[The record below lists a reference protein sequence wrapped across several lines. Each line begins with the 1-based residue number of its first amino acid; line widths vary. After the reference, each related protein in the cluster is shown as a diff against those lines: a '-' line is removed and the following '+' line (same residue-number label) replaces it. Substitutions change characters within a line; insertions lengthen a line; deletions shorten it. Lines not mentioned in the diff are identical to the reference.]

1 MLGERRPVLRNLRP
15 QIVTALFHSAV
26 NQRCLKGLQWEYDI
40 LVPWQADTLIA
51 PLAAAFGQQLNQ
63 YVESWGSHQVTRLVL
78 KFQFEI
84 RLGERANGLTLLHR
98 VNAEPALRQANQAKI
113 DALLHQL
120 LAGSTTTG
128 FPSGA

>member
-1 MLGERRPVLRNLRP
+1 MFGERRFVLRNLRS

-40 LVPWQADTLIA
+40 LVPWQADALIG
-51 PLAAAFGQQLNQ
+51 PLKAAFDQSLKQ
-63 YVESWGSHQVTRLVL
+63 YDECWGSIQVTRLVL

-98 VNAEPALRQANQAKI
+98 VNAEPALRQANQNKI
-113 DALLHQL
+113 DDLLQQH
-120 LAGSTTTG
+120 LADSN
-128 FPSGA
+128 PSQPSL